1 MIKIVIFNTHFAWI
15 DNQMIEKLDEYL
27 KVQSKLRQEELNRSM
42 WVREECEEH
51 LNIKVNSKEDVKKI
65 NERLKELYYSNK
77 AEWLR
82 ERIRQ
87 RININS

>member
-15 DNQMIEKLDEYL
+15 DTKMIKKLDEYL
-27 KVQSKLRQEELNRSM
+27 EVQSKLRKKELNRSM
-42 WVREECEEH
+42 WVREECEKH
-51 LNIKVNSKEDVKKI
+51 LKVKIDSKEDIEKV
-65 NERLKELYYSNK
+65 NNRLSELYYSNK

-82 ERIRQ
+82 ERIRK